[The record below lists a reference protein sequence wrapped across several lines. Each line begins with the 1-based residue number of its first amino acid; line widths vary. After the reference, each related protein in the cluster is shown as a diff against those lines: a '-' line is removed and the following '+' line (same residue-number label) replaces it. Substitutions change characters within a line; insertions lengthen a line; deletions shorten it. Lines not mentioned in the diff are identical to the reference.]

1 MNDSTTKVGK
11 FRWVICAL
19 LFFATLINYLDR
31 EILGILKP
39 ELDKQFGWTPSDYA
53 LIVNAFQGSYAVGQV
68 VFGPILAWLGTKSAF
83 TISIILWSL
92 AAMGTGMANSVRGFA
107 NARFVLGL
115 GEGGNFPACI
125 RSVTEWFPQRERS
138 VATGWFNTG
147 SSIGKVV
154 SPLLVPFLY
163 ITVGWRMS
171 FVLLGAAG
179 FVWLVLWLILYQ
191 TPEKSRFVRPAEL
204 AHIQARNQTGETPDG
219 KISWVRML
227 TFRHTW
233 AIVFTG
239 ILVGPVWWFYGF
251 WLPDLFNRMFHLD
264 IKQFGLPL
272 ATVAIGA
279 VLGSIGGG
287 ALSPLFMRRGW
298 SLNAARKTAALIC
311 AFCVVPVV
319 LVPAIAHAG
328 VVDGRPALWAVWTS
342 TLIFALANAAHQGWS
357 ATMYTVVSDI
367 FPKNAVASVIGL
379 GGAIASVASIAFAW
393 YVGKKLTAT
402 GLYDTILY
410 LCGGAYV
417 LALGIFHVIVRQ
429 IKPVKLK

>member
-1 MNDSTTKVGK
+1 MSNPTRTMGR

-53 LIVNAFQGSYAVGQV
+53 LIVNTFQASYAFGQV

-83 TISIILWSL
+83 IISIILWSL

-107 NARFVLGL
+107 NARFMLGL

-147 SSIGKVV
+147 SSFGKVV
-154 SPLLVPFLY
+154 SPLLVPFLFV
-163 ITVGWRMS
+163 TVGWRLS

-179 FVWLVLWLILYQ
+179 FVWLVLWLIYYQ
-191 TPEKSRFVRPAEL
+191 APEKSRHVSPAEL
-204 AHIQARNQTGETPDG
+204 AHIQAKNPSGETAEE

-233 AIVFTG
+233 AIVCTG

-251 WLPDLFNRMFHLD
+251 WLPDLFNKMFHLN

-298 SLNAARKTAALIC
+298 SVNAARKTAALIC

-319 LVPAIAHAG
+319 FVPAIAHAG
-328 VVDGRPALWAVWTS
+328 VVGGQPALWAVWTS

-367 FPKNAVASVIGL
+367 FPKNAVGSVIGL

-393 YVGKKLTAT
+393 YVGKKLTDT

-417 LALGIFHVIVRQ
+417 LALGIFHMIVRQ
-429 IKPVKLK
+429 IQPVKLK